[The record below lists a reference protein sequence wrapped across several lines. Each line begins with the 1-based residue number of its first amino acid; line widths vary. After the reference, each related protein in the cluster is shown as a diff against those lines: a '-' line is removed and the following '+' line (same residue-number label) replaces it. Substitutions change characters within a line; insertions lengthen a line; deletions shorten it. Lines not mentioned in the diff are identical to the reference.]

1 MKGVLGAG
9 PLLVRPRA
17 DSPPLVLRSRS
28 SRPACT
34 TQLALFVALAGSVV
48 SGFAAKA
55 ADPVIVDRVIAVVN
69 DQIILRSDL
78 DKELGLDPR
87 VLELKKQPA
96 AAAAAQRDKIRNEL
110 LQRLIDRD
118 LVLSEARRFGLE
130 VGPADERRAL
140 QSLAKENGF
149 ASIKELEAAVLA
161 SGSFESWE
169 AYLVDLRRSILEAQ
183 VLQYLAPGRVTE
195 AQVREFYR
203 KMSRGEDARVRVIR
217 LEYRA
222 ASDSPNE
229 RDVAYQRAQA
239 ATKRL
244 RTGADPSTIDDD
256 SQDGPTE
263 FEVGRGDIQP
273 VLEDRIFAAKEG
285 QIVGPVSTGRG
296 YVVLKVLEQM
306 DADVLPFEEAKDR
319 IRQQL
324 EFEAQ
329 MKAREELMEKLRSR
343 AHLDIRI

>member
-1 MKGVLGAG
+1 
-9 PLLVRPRA
+9 
-17 DSPPLVLRSRS
+17 
-28 SRPACT
+28 
-34 TQLALFVALAGSVV
+34 VV
-48 SGFAAKA
+48 
-55 ADPVIVDRVIAVVN
+55 VDRVIAVVN

-78 DKELGLDPR
+78 DKEMGMDPR
-87 VLELKKQPA
+87 VLELDKQSGA
-96 AAAAAQRDKIRNEL
+96 SSIAQRDKIRDEL

-140 QSLAKENGF
+140 QSLATENGF
-149 ASIKELEAAVLA
+149 ASIKELESAVLA

-183 VLQYLAPGRVTE
+183 VLQYLAPGRVTD

-203 KMSRGEDARVRVIR
+203 KMSRGEDARVRVVR
-217 LEYRA
+217 LEYRVLN
-222 ASDSPNE
+222 DTPKE

-239 ATKRL
+239 ATKQL
-244 RTGADPSTIDDD
+244 RTGVAPSSIDDD
-256 SQDGPTE
+256 SKEGPTE

-273 VLEDRIFAAKEG
+273 VLEDRIFAAKAG

-296 YVVLKVLEQM
+296 YVVLKVLEQL
-306 DADVLPFEEAKDR
+306 DADVLTFEEAKDR

-329 MKAREELMEKLRSR
+329 VKAREELMEKLRSR

>member
-1 MKGVLGAG
+1 MALVG
-9 PLLVRPRA
+9 LLVC
-17 DSPPLVLRSRS
+17 ST
-28 SRPACT
+28 PA
-34 TQLALFVALAGSVV
+34 QAG
-48 SGFAAKA
+48 
-55 ADPVIVDRVIAVVN
+55 DPVIVDRVIAVVN
-69 DQIILRSDL
+69 DQIILQSDL
-78 DKELGLDPR
+78 AKEMGLDPR
-87 VLELKKQPA
+87 VIELQKTPTASA
-96 AAAAAQRDKIRNEL
+96 AAKRDEIRDEL

-149 ASIKELEAAVLA
+149 ASIKELESAVLA

-183 VLQYLAPGRVTE
+183 VLQYLAPGRVTD

-203 KMSRGEDARVRVIR
+203 KMSRGEDARVRVVR
-217 LEYRA
+217 LEYRTA
-222 ASDSPNE
+222 NESPEE
-229 RDVAYQRAQA
+229 RDVAFQRAQA
-239 ATKRL
+239 ASKRL
-244 RTGADPSTIDDD
+244 RTGADPSSIDDD
-256 SQDGPTE
+256 SEAGPSE

-273 VLEDRIFAAKEG
+273 VLEDRIFAAKAG